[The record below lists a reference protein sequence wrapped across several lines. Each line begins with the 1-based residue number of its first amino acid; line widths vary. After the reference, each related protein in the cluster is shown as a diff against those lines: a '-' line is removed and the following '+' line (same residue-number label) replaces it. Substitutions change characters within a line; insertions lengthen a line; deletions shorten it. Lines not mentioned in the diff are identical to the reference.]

1 MSPTSRD
8 PRRSLGRLGEDTAAA
23 YLETQ
28 GYTLLARNWRTR
40 AGEIDIIAR
49 QGEWLVFV
57 EVRSRRAARG
67 GGAPAF
73 GYPADSVTPRKQ
85 MQLVRLVRAYLAE
98 MPWRGFTR
106 IDVIALEFGPDD
118 RVTSQEHYRD
128 AVGG

>member
-1 MSPTSRD
+1 MRPTSRD

-23 YLETQ
+23 YLEGQ

-40 AGEIDIIAR
+40 AREIDIVAR
-49 QGEWLVFV
+49 QDEWLVFV

-67 GGAPAF
+67 GGAPAL
-73 GYPADSVTPRKQ
+73 GYPVDSVTPRKQ
-85 MQLVRLVRAYLAE
+85 MQLVRLVQAYLAE
-98 MPWRGFTR
+98 MPWHGLTR

-118 RVTSQEHYRD
+118 RAASLEHYRD

>member
-23 YLETQ
+23 YLEGQ

-49 QGEWLVFV
+49 QGEWLIFV
-57 EVRSRRAARG
+57 EVRSRRAARS
-67 GGAPAF
+67 GGAPAL

-85 MQLVRLVRAYLAE
+85 IQLVRLVHAYLAE
-98 MPWRGFTR
+98 MPWHGLTR

-118 RVTSQEHYRD
+118 RVTNLEHYRD

>member
-23 YLETQ
+23 YLEAE
-28 GYTLLARNWRTR
+28 GYVILARNWRTR
-40 AGEIDIIAR
+40 AGEIDIVAR
-49 QGEWLVFV
+49 QAEWLVFV
-57 EVRSRRAARG
+57 EVRSRRAARS
-67 GGAPAF
+67 GGAPAL

-85 MQLVRLVRAYLAE
+85 MQLVRLVQAYLAE
-98 MPWRGFTR
+98 MPWHGLTR

-118 RVTSQEHYRD
+118 RVAGLEHYRD